1 MPSQLAVIGMR
12 ALLGIFMCLLSGLGQ
27 FFPAC
32 SWHDTKPFK
41 ALDLPSGTAG
51 LGFKELDLQAAAGVP
66 EDIAVTTLVAAIAA
80 VAVAAE
86 AAATA
91 LGFSETAGVV
101 MNNSSS
107 MHDITRGSTNVGV
120 E

>member
-1 MPSQLAVIGMR
+1 
-12 ALLGIFMCLLSGLGQ
+12 MCLLSGLGQ

-51 LGFKELDLQAAAGVP
+51 LGFKELDLQAAAGVL
-66 EDIAVTTLVAAIAA
+66 EDIAVTTLVAAIAAA

-107 MHDITRGSTNVGV
+107 MHNFTRGSTNVGV
-120 E
+120 EVE